1 MDEKSNEKLKTDKTK
16 MGKADLHIHTSYS
29 YDGTATVAAVLA
41 HVMRHTDLDVIAI
54 TDHDEIDGALEA
66 VELAPHYGIEVI
78 PGSEVTTAEG
88 HLLAL
93 YITERVPPK
102 LSLVETVEYV
112 AQLGGIC
119 VAAHPGGR
127 WDWCLQEHHLRHA
140 LSQPDIGDTLVG
152 LEAYNASLPS
162 LRINQQAALM
172 QRQLGL
178 ASVGCSDS
186 HLLWM
191 IGNGA
196 TCFPGKSAQDLR
208 QALCTRT
215 TVTQISAR
223 PSYFFASY
231 GWRQL
236 LRSAGYVQTTPR
248 ISGNSIVLGRLA
260 PALRYG

>member
-1 MDEKSNEKLKTDKTK
+1 

-41 HVMRHTDLDVIAI
+41 HVARHTNLDVIAI

-78 PGSEVTTAEG
+78 PGSEVSTVEG

-127 WDWCLQEHHLRHA
+127 WAWCLKEYHLRHA
-140 LSQPDIGDTLVG
+140 LSRPNIGDTLVG
-152 LEAYNASLPS
+152 LETYNASLPN
-162 LRINQQAALM
+162 LRVNQQAALM

-191 IGNGA
+191 IGKGA
-196 TCFPGKSAQDLR
+196 TGFSGKSAQDLR
-208 QALCTRT
+208 QALYART
-215 TVTQISAR
+215 TVSQVSAR
-223 PSYFFASY
+223 PFYFLASY
-231 GWRQL
+231 SWRQL
-236 LRSAGYVQTTPR
+236 LRSAGYVQTTPHTA
-248 ISGNSIVLGRLA
+248 GNAIVLRRLA
-260 PALRYG
+260 PAL

>member
-1 MDEKSNEKLKTDKTK
+1 
-16 MGKADLHIHTSYS
+16 MGKADLHIHTTYS

-41 HVMRHTDLDVIAI
+41 HVSRHTDLDVIAI

-66 VELAPHYGIEVI
+66 VDLAPHYGIEVI

-127 WDWCLQEHHLRHA
+127 WEWCLQEHHLRHA
-140 LSQPDIGDTLVG
+140 LSRPDIGDTLVG
-152 LEAYNASLPS
+152 LEAYNASLPN
-162 LRINQQAALM
+162 LRVNQQAALM
-172 QRQLGL
+172 QHRLEL
-178 ASVGCSDS
+178 ANVGCSDA

-191 IGNGA
+191 IGKGA
-196 TCFPGKSAQDLR
+196 TCFPGKTAQELR
-208 QALCTRT
+208 QALYTRT
-215 TVTQISAR
+215 TFPQISAR
-223 PSYFFASY
+223 PSYFLASY
-231 GWRQL
+231 SWRQL
-236 LRSAGYVQTTPR
+236 LRSAGYVQTSPCLA
-248 ISGNSIVLGRLA
+248 GNSIVLGRLD
-260 PALRYG
+260 PALRYS